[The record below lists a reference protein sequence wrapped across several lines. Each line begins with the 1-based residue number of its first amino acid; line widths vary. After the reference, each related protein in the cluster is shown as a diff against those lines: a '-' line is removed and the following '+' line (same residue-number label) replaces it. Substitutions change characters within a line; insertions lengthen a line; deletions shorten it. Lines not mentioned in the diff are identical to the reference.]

1 MGENGDNKITALGID
16 WHNKILTTGNK
27 LCLKNPIIGYILGS
41 SCPRNGFCCIFPN
54 WDIPVK
60 IQWNP
65 IHFTYFPPFFPKW
78 EFLKVSCERFVEI
91 QALLPVK
98 SNQFLGIAKENSFLI
113 PGKES
118 KIRPRKEGEV
128 KDIARALY
136 NKIDATFQKVC
147 STSFGEVS
155 TKLPELQ
162 LEKRKSPT
170 KAKREK
176 RQMYRKYKQ
185 KVVDEWEK
193 TSLLR

>member
-1 MGENGDNKITALGID
+1 MENVLYKYLFIFI
-16 WHNKILTTGNK
+16 
-27 LCLKNPIIGYILGS
+27 CLIYILGS